1 MRVGSWGRLQWI
13 MGAQAV
19 CASLGGPGLCPVSK
33 KFLVKP
39 SGLRWKPMD
48 SGFLY
53 VLVLK
58 EDFPFAFF
66 YL

>member
-1 MRVGSWGRLQWI
+1 MWAPGGGCSGSGGTGCLC
-13 MGAQAV
+13 V
-19 CASLGGPGLCPVSK
+19 SGGPGLCPVSK